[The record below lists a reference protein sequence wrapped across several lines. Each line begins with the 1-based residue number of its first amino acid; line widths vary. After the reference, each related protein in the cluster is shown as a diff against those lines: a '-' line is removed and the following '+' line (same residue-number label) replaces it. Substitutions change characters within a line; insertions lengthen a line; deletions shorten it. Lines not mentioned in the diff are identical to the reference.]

1 MKHSLIGM
9 SLCASLLIFCGGCS
23 NENEIDNAGEAS
35 NNRTVL
41 TIRATASNFDNLPA
55 PEKDASLTRTP
66 TEDGL
71 ETQFAVGDAIGIF
84 AIKDGAIVDGIN
96 NTKLT
101 YATETD
107 GTGSWSPSTGTTLYW
122 YEGVSYVAY
131 YPYKDGITIDASKN
145 ATEIIVSLAANSS
158 LQPGTSQATAADYT
172 ACDLMT
178 ASGTPTANATDP
190 AKKILTLNF
199 KHQFALLVLKP
210 QVFVACTPP
219 ADAGFVY
226 RSTAKSPIMDTKAT
240 SVTLNGVTAC
250 KMGDGSYRAIVVPN
264 ASAAP
269 IAGEY
274 KTSDGKTDDA
284 NKTIVYSGNN
294 STFVAG
300 NCYTLEVNGP
310 FPGSG
315 STERALAPGDF
326 VFHGTSDIEV
336 YPGDG
341 PLTSGK
347 IPDYSDAVGMVT
359 TCAPERMTDTGCK
372 DESGNEWNHA
382 YVMGLENAAN
392 ANSVWGPQNID
403 EPKLDN
409 IVRDNGAEN
418 HMIGYTETEL
428 MLAERASKGDFDS
441 YGAFKQLSDYR
452 SSHSVPSALETKRSP
467 WFIPSCGQWFDVMV
481 NLCGK
486 SPKDDFRNTTGSY
499 SWVDN
504 SYGIEMWNTIN
515 SQLSKVNKPLQ
526 KVSSTQVV
534 FWCSSEDKVA
544 DGAWVAMFGRNG
556 AGGVVCGSAY
566 KGDDT
571 NRRVRPFFAF

>member
-35 NNRTVL
+35 NNLTVL
-41 TIRATASNFDNLPA
+41 TIRATASNFEGLA
-55 PEKDASLTRTP
+55 EIEKSDTPLTRTP
-66 TEDGL
+66 TEDGNS
-71 ETQFAVGDAIGIF
+71 TQFNSGDAIGIF

-219 ADAGFVY
+219 AGAGFVY

-240 SVTLNGVTAC
+240 SVALNGVTAC
-250 KMGDGSYRAIVVPN
+250 KMDDGSYRAIVMPN

-284 NKTIVYSGNN
+284 NKTIVYSGN
-294 STFVAG
+294 TTAFVAG
-300 NCYTLEVNGP
+300 NCYTLEVNSP

-326 VFHGTSDIEV
+326 VFHGTSDIEI
-336 YPGDG
+336 YPGNG

-347 IPDYSDAVGMVT
+347 IPDYGSAVGMVIT
-359 TCAPERMTDTGCK
+359 VDSSDRMTD
-372 DESGNEWNHA
+372 ESCNNNGWNHA
-382 YVMGLENAAN
+382 YVMGLVNCGGN
-392 ANSVWGPQNID
+392 TNWGPKVD
-403 EPKLDN
+403 ESVLPN
-409 IVRDNGAEN
+409 TMRDNGAEN
-418 HMIGYTETEL
+418 NMNGYTETEA
-428 MLAERASKGDFDS
+428 MLTERASKGDFSS
-441 YGAFKQLSDYR
+441 YSTFNAINTYR
-452 SSHSVPSALETKRSP
+452 TSNPVPSGLSGKRSP
-467 WFIPSCGQWFDVMV
+467 WFAPSVGQWFDVMV
-481 NLCGK
+481 NICGR
-486 SPKDDFRNTTGSY
+486 SPKTFRNNTAVY
-499 SWVDN
+499 SWLDN
-504 SYGIEMWNTIN
+504 SYGTEMWNKIN
-515 SQLSKVNKPLQ
+515 SQLNKVGKPLSLIGSQ
-526 KVSSTQVV
+526 TMFV
-534 FWCSSEDKVA
+534 CSSEA
-544 DGAWVAMFGRNG
+544 DASNGWVANWSSG
-556 AGGVVCGSAY
+556 AAKIALG
-566 KGDDT
+566 T
-571 NRRVRPFFAF
+571 NSKSDVGAQKVVRPFFAF

>member
-1 MKHSLIGM
+1 MTDMKHSLIGM

-23 NENEIDNAGEAS
+23 NENGIDNAGEAS
-35 NNRTVL
+35 NNLTAL

-84 AIKDGAIVDGIN
+84 AIKDGAIVDGIS

-101 YATETD
+101 YAT
-107 GTGSWSPSTGTTLYW
+107 GSTGNSWTPPTGITLYW

-145 ATEIIVSLAANSS
+145 ATEIIASLAANNS

-178 ASGTPTANATDP
+178 ASGTPTVNATDP

-219 ADAGFVY
+219 AGAGFVY
-226 RSTAKSPIMDTKAT
+226 RSTAMSPIMDTKAT

-250 KMGDGSYRAIVVPN
+250 KMSDGSYRAIVMPN

-294 STFVAG
+294 STFVTG
-300 NCYTLEVNGP
+300 NCYTLEVNSP

-326 VFHGTSDIEV
+326 VFHGASNIEI

-359 TCAPERMTDTGCK
+359 TCAPERMTDEGCK
-372 DESGNEWNHA
+372 DNNWNHA
-382 YVMGLENAAN
+382 YVMGLVNCGGSMN
-392 ANSVWGPQNID
+392 WGPNVD
-403 EPKLDN
+403 ESVLPN
-409 IVRDNGAEN
+409 TMRDNGAEN
-418 HMIGYTETEL
+418 NMNGYTETEA
-428 MLAERASKGDFDS
+428 MLTERVSKGDLSS
-441 YGAFKQLSDYR
+441 YGTFNAINTYR
-452 SSHSVPSALETKRSP
+452 TSNPVPSGLSGKRSP
-467 WFIPSCGQWFDVMV
+467 WFAPSVGQWFDVMA
-481 NLCGK
+481 NICER
-486 SPKDDFRNTTGSY
+486 SPKTFRNNTAVY
-499 SWVDN
+499 SWIDN
-504 SYGIEMWNTIN
+504 SYGTEMWNKIN
-515 SQLSKVNKPLQ
+515 SQLNKVEKPL
-526 KVSSTQVV
+526 SLITATSVV
-534 FWCSSEDKVA
+534 FLCSSEA
-544 DGAWVAMFGRNG
+544 DASNGWSANWLNG
-556 AGGVVCGSAY
+556 AAQVELGTIPKSVVYAL
-566 KGDDT
+566 
-571 NRRVRPFFAF
+571 RVVRPFFAF

>member
-35 NNRTVL
+35 NNLTVL
-41 TIRATASNFDNLPA
+41 TIRATASNFEGLA
-55 PEKDASLTRTP
+55 EIEKSDTPLTRTP
-66 TEDGL
+66 TEDGNS
-71 ETQFAVGDAIGIF
+71 TQFNSGDAIGIF

-145 ATEIIVSLAANSS
+145 ATEIIASLAANSS
-158 LQPGTSQATAADYT
+158 QQPGTSQATAADYT

-178 ASGTPTANATDP
+178 ASGTPTANATDA

-219 ADAGFVY
+219 AGAGFVY

-250 KMGDGSYRAIVVPN
+250 KMNDGSYRAIVMPN
-264 ASAAP
+264 AGAAP

-274 KTSDGKTDDA
+274 KTSDGVTTDV
-284 NKTIVYSGNN
+284 NKTIVYSGN
-294 STFVAG
+294 TTAFVAG
-300 NCYTLEVNGP
+300 NCYTLEVNSP
-310 FPGSG
+310 FPDSG

-326 VFHGTSDIEV
+326 VFHGTSDIEI

-382 YVMGLENAAN
+382 YVMGLVNCGGSMN
-392 ANSVWGPQNID
+392 WGPDVD
-403 EPKLDN
+403 ESVLPN
-409 IVRDNGAEN
+409 TMRDNGAEN
-418 HMIGYTETEL
+418 NMNGYTETEA
-428 MLAERASKGDFDS
+428 MLTERASKGDLSS
-441 YGAFKQLSDYR
+441 YGTFNAINTYRTSNPVSSGLSG
-452 SSHSVPSALETKRSP
+452 KRSP
-467 WFIPSCGQWFDVMV
+467 WFVPSVGQWFDVMV
-481 NLCGK
+481 NICGR
-486 SPKDDFRNTTGSY
+486 SPKTFRNNTAVY

-504 SYGIEMWNTIN
+504 SYGTEMWNKIN
-515 SQLSKVNKPLQ
+515 SQLNKVGKPL
-526 KVSSTQVV
+526 SLIASNQVV
-534 FWCSSEDKVA
+534 FLCSSEAGASYGWNANWSNGKASVA
-544 DGAWVAMFGRNG
+544 LGAIVKRDVKAPQ
-556 AGGVVCGSAY
+556 V
-566 KGDDT
+566 
-571 NRRVRPFFAF
+571 VRPFFAF

>member
-35 NNRTVL
+35 NNLTVL

-145 ATEIIVSLAANSS
+145 ATEIIASLAANSS

-178 ASGTPTANATDP
+178 ASGTPTANATDA

-219 ADAGFVY
+219 AGAGFVY

-250 KMGDGSYRAIVVPN
+250 KMNDGSYRAIVMPN
-264 ASAAP
+264 AGAAP

-274 KTSDGKTDDA
+274 KTSDGVTTDV
-284 NKTIVYSGNN
+284 NKTIVYSGN
-294 STFVAG
+294 TTAFVAG
-300 NCYTLEVNGP
+300 NCYTLEVNSP

-326 VFHGTSDIEV
+326 VFHGTSDIEI

-382 YVMGLENAAN
+382 YVMGLVNCGGSMN
-392 ANSVWGPQNID
+392 WGPDVD
-403 EPKLDN
+403 ESVLPN
-409 IVRDNGAEN
+409 TMRDNGAEN
-418 HMIGYTETEL
+418 NMNGYTETEA
-428 MLAERASKGDFDS
+428 MLAERTSKGDLSS
-441 YGAFKQLSDYR
+441 YGTFNAINTYRTSNPVSSGLSG
-452 SSHSVPSALETKRSP
+452 KRSP
-467 WFIPSCGQWFDVMV
+467 WFVPSVGQWFDVMV
-481 NLCGK
+481 NICGR
-486 SPKDDFRNTTGSY
+486 SPKTFRNNTAVY
-499 SWVDN
+499 SWIDN
-504 SYGIEMWNTIN
+504 SYGTEMWNKIN
-515 SQLSKVNKPLQ
+515 SQLNKVGKPL
-526 KVSSTQVV
+526 SLIAANQVI
-534 FWCSSEDKVA
+534 FLCSSEADASWGWDATWSSGAAMVA
-544 DGAWVAMFGRNG
+544 LGTITKSNVITQQ
-556 AGGVVCGSAY
+556 V
-566 KGDDT
+566 
-571 NRRVRPFFAF
+571 VRPFFAF